1 MNEVGSESNP
11 GEAPA
16 PAKGF
21 RVPGRVLVSRP
32 FRAVGPRV
40 FPQFHRAVSRLTRGR
55 TLLDSAAQPML
66 MLITKGARTGQT
78 RDTPLAAVPLE
89 EGRLLVVGS
98 NFAREQHPA
107 WTVNLIA
114 NPDAEIMFRGERMS
128 VRAPAPR
135 RHRTRAAV
143 ADRGGLVSRLDRLHH
158 RHRPRVP
165 ASSSW
170 NRNSRRDRR
179 AVIPPREK
187 WEGAAKEPLWQS
199 LPKHYARSS

>member
-40 FPQFHRAVSRLTRGR
+40 FPQFHRAVSRLTGGR

-66 MLITKGARTGQT
+66 MLITRGARTGQA
-78 RDTPLAAVPLE
+78 REAPLAAVPLE

-107 WTVNLIA
+107 WTANLIA
-114 NPDAEIMFRGERMS
+114 NPDAEIVFRGERMP
-128 VRAPAPR
+128 VRARLLEGAERER
-135 RHRTRAAV
+135 RWQTAV
-143 ADRGGLVSRLDRLHH
+143 AWFPGWTDYITVTDREFRLFEL
-158 RHRPRVP
+158 
-165 ASSSW
+165 
-170 NRNSRRDRR
+170 
-179 AVIPPREK
+179 
-187 WEGAAKEPLWQS
+187 EPEQS
-199 LPKHYARSS
+199 A